1 MVGCCGLTD
10 LQVFRTFHITL
21 QLLLE
26 WADDCLEKSLNQP
39 ILPHAIIVLNA
50 VDIGNDEDR
59 WDVGKATHSLM
70 HDNRALIDTD
80 AKFRRFANIWRL
92 KGSKINNTEDLLR
105 CYYGSISAVRIPAKA
120 PNTYIFIR
128 DQVAKLRVAIGAAC
142 DLAYEKKTI
151 ARMLSNADE
160 LDQYLQAGFDHFA
173 RNLDRPFNFSKVAM
187 KHKPIPQ
194 DIGDHILTLTTIV
207 QEKMKQSGEKLFE
220 GLSKIVASCIMFDI
234 VRRSRKG
241 ISSPIV

>member
-39 ILPHAIIVLNA
+39 ILPHAIIVQ
-50 VDIGNDEDR
+50 
-59 WDVGKATHSLM
+59 
-70 HDNRALIDTD
+70 
-80 AKFRRFANIWRL
+80 
-92 KGSKINNTEDLLR
+92 DLLR

-151 ARMLSNADE
+151 ARMLSNVDE

-241 ISSPIV
+241 TSSPIV

>member
-105 CYYGSISAVRIPAKA
+105 CYYGSISAVRMPAKA

-151 ARMLSNADE
+151 ARMLSHADE
-160 LDQYLQAGFDHFA
+160 
-173 RNLDRPFNFSKVAM
+173 
-187 KHKPIPQ
+187 
-194 DIGDHILTLTTIV
+194 
-207 QEKMKQSGEKLFE
+207 
-220 GLSKIVASCIMFDI
+220 
-234 VRRSRKG
+234 
-241 ISSPIV
+241 